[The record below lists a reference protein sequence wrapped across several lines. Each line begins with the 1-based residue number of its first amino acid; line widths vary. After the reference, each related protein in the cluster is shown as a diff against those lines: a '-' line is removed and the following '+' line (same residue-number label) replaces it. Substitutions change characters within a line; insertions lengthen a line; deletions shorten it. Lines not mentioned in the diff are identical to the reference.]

1 MLVVVSFFS
10 IVIFSEASNQGISK
24 KLKGIFHS
32 DNGLLISDMSEEDK
46 IDISKSFDKNTKE
59 YTKEFNSIGYNYVT
73 EEKFCQN
80 FKEIKFVDDWNTEKV
95 LKLKYVINNMQ
106 PILLPVN
113 DEEYY
118 IPFKIPKKSSYILQY
133 NNSLYL
139 LDIEEGVITS
149 LLQDKEE
156 YNKKDLREYDAEG
169 FSAIWGEN
177 PSISPN
183 GDRLTY
189 YTNRNFLT
197 NKKKDG
203 EIWFLNMVT
212 GEEYSLGEIG
222 YISIGWGGNENVYYL
237 DYDHNIVKIN
247 TTTREKEIIFKKA
260 PIETRMSYPIML
272 LPRYNSIEI
281 FNLEDNSQA
290 TISNNNIGVVSN
302 IILNGDSKA
311 LFCNQPD
318 DSEPYTNLILLDIR
332 NKILSCYN
340 IPYKASI
347 ENYGWIDD
355 NNIFVSVRESG
366 SIEQYTYILSI
377 NDFIILK

>member
-1 MLVVVSFFS
+1 
-10 IVIFSEASNQGISK
+10 
-24 KLKGIFHS
+24 
-32 DNGLLISDMSEEDK
+32 
-46 IDISKSFDKNTKE
+46 
-59 YTKEFNSIGYNYVT
+59 
-73 EEKFCQN
+73 
-80 FKEIKFVDDWNTEKV
+80 
-95 LKLKYVINNMQ
+95 
-106 PILLPVN
+106 
-113 DEEYY
+113 
-118 IPFKIPKKSSYILQY
+118 
-133 NNSLYL
+133 
-139 LDIEEGVITS
+139 
-149 LLQDKEE
+149 
-156 YNKKDLREYDAEG
+156 
-169 FSAIWGEN
+169 
-177 PSISPN
+177 
-183 GDRLTY
+183 
-189 YTNRNFLT
+189 
-197 NKKKDG
+197 
-203 EIWFLNMVT
+203 
-212 GEEYSLGEIG
+212 
-222 YISIGWGGNENVYYL
+222 
-237 DYDHNIVKIN
+237 
-247 TTTREKEIIFKKA
+247 
-260 PIETRMSYPIML
+260 ML